1 MTTDPIIFGGATPS
15 GHEEPPQLRYETTDK
30 SGVTEVTAVI
40 SRRIHCL
47 ATYAP
52 AIVQSASFP
61 GQVLT
66 INGTSYGAGWEIGS
80 VSQTPEG
87 AGGAIVAF
95 ECRRTG
101 ITPFEW
107 SMPPGLSMEAENGIA
122 SLFYRPPGGD
132 KIEMMRWDAG
142 TGENRYGWKVEYP
155 KHPTMP
161 AYGCKVSFEG
171 ATQYYLDE
179 ISALASTAVE
189 RAETIVERIGGVSG
203 YGWATEAEAIAA
215 AQAAASATLA
225 NWQTE
230 VATGLNF
237 RTALMDYNGRIS
249 FGSIRALVS
258 FDDTN
263 VQISAQTQSLGGMIV
278 GGQTSRWF
286 GFITAP
292 AVRLYADFRAMV
304 AEMRRGLRWESVA
317 DMDAESATNQHIFYR
332 LVYAGTVFFAID
344 VTAATPPEES

>member
-142 TGENRYGWKVEYP
+142 TGENRYGWKVNYP
-155 KHPTMP
+155 RETWGF
-161 AYGCKVSFEG
+161 GCEVLFEN
-171 ATQYYLDE
+171 ARQYYISGLDAMKSVATE
-179 ISALASTAVE
+179 YGGEETKSNGGPGGLGYETSAAALAAGEAALPAFLSELEAKI
-189 RAETIVERIGGVSG
+189 AEDGAFQTRMIESGSNYYFTPPRLLVRIDSANASVSVKSI
-203 YGWATEAEAIAA
+203 T
-215 AQAAASATLA
+215 
-225 NWQTE
+225 
-230 VATGLNF
+230 TGFLN
-237 RTALMDYNGRIS
+237 RTALYWV
-249 FGSIRALVS
+249 IRV
-258 FDDTN
+258 
-263 VQISAQTQSLGGMIV
+263 
-278 GGQTSRWF
+278 
-286 GFITAP
+286 P
-292 AVRLYADFRAMV
+292 AVHSYTNWPAMQ

-317 DMDAESATNQHIFYR
+317 DMDAESATYQHIFYR

-344 VTAATPPEES
+344 VTAATPPEEP